1 MKFTDLEKLKGREP
15 EREARPAAPPRAA
28 ASPPQAPGPASAG
41 DTMRPGVPVPSARP
55 AESRFSSE
63 AAEAPAPSE
72 TGRMI
77 RPAPRAEENMGAPEG
92 AAGPERAR
100 AAGPAP
106 RERRNRGQSNEI
118 PRRPLESLEED
129 AALAY
134 ARTLKAARDL
144 INGLEGPFLDG
155 YARAMAA
162 LDANY
167 ALLSEGPLLLK
178 YTFHSTADSYL
189 YAHSANTAI
198 IAQAAGL
205 ALGLGAEDL
214 RVLAFGALA
223 HDAGMTEFEAMV
235 SRDVKLVSAER
246 DRLRLH
252 PELGADKLDRLLDVD
267 HRDKERLKKMLSQ
280 THERADGSGYPA
292 GLAAGAIDPLAQIIA
307 AADVYEALTHPRGWR
322 GPMDPHAAMKEMID
336 RYAAAFGQRAVRG
349 LVSALTVYPPN
360 SFVMLSTGEIARVIM
375 VNRRSL
381 TRPAV
386 EIVLDA
392 DFAEMVPQ
400 QVDLAE
406 HPLTAAE
413 REVPWGE
420 IAARAP
426 AFAARHE
433 LARWWRDW

>member
-15 EREARPAAPPRAA
+15 EKAARPAAPPRAA
-28 ASPPQAPGPASAG
+28 APRPQTPAPSPAAPPEEP
-41 DTMRPGVPVPSARP
+41 DL
-55 AESRFSSE
+55 SSE
-63 AAEAPAPSE
+63 AAEAPATSLPASVPAPAPSE

-92 AAGPERAR
+92 AAGPESVRP
-100 AAGPAP
+100 AGPAP
-106 RERRNRGQSNEI
+106 RERRNRGQVSEA
-118 PRRPLESLEED
+118 PRRPLESLEAD
-129 AALAY
+129 ASLAY

-144 INGLEGPFLDG
+144 INGLDGPFLDG

-167 ALLSEGPLLLK
+167 ALLAEGPLLLK

-214 RVLAFGALA
+214 RLLAFGALA
-223 HDAGMTEFEAMV
+223 HDAGMTEFEEMV
-235 SRDVKLVSAER
+235 SRDVRLASSER

-252 PELGADKLDRLLDVD
+252 PELGADKLDRLLDID
-267 HRDKERLKKMLSQ
+267 YKEKDRLKRIVSQ
-280 THERADGSGYPA
+280 THERADGAGYPA
-292 GLAAGAIDPLAQIIA
+292 GLGAEAIDPLAQIIA
-307 AADVYEALTHPRGWR
+307 AADVYEALTHPRNWR

-336 RYAAAFGQRAVRG
+336 KYAQVFGQRAVRG

-360 SFVMLSTGEIARVIM
+360 SFVRLSTGETARVIM

-386 EIVLDA
+386 EVLLDA
-392 DFAEMVPQ
+392 DFAEMNPQ
-400 QVDLAE
+400 PIDLVE
-406 HPLTAAE
+406 HPLTAVE
-413 REVPWGE
+413 REVPWSE
-420 IAARAP
+420 LTSKAP
-426 AFAARHE
+426 AFAARFE